1 MHPKLFPAF
10 VTLCLLAS
18 LPTTRAFA
26 ADAPRP
32 WPPDQFAPVTPE
44 RIATLPPAEHPAWM
58 AYLKASQKLA
68 DNMPRPTEPDFSPLQ
83 PLTNP
88 PAGGMHFKGLRLNAP
103 AAWFASDE
111 ARSIANHVIAW
122 QTGAGGWTK
131 GNDYTIPRPAH
142 AAGKREIW
150 SVGTFDNDATTT
162 ELRFLAQVNTAA
174 PDAANALV
182 WRKAFLRGLKYIFA
196 AQYPNGGFPQIYP
209 LGGGY
214 HDNVTF
220 NDGAITQLLELLRD
234 VSNGKPE
241 FAFVPAKMRKE
252 GGLRMQRGIVCIL
265 DAQIKTADGRRT
277 VWCQQHDALTLK
289 PAAARNFEPIA
300 ACGAESAGLVR
311 FLMSLP
317 RPSPEVVAAVD
328 AAVAWFRRVPVQNLT
343 WSKSTN
349 DSQVVPTPGTP
360 PLWARYY
367 ELETDKPIFGDR
379 DRTIHYDL
387 SEISAERRHGYT
399 WFVRSPANVL
409 EIYGE
414 WRKKVS
420 PTAGNSSE
428 GAKPR

>member
-1 MHPKLFPAF
+1 MER
-10 VTLCLLAS
+10 LA
-18 LPTTRAFA
+18 A
-26 ADAPRP
+26 
-32 WPPDQFAPVTPE
+32 
-44 RIATLPPAEHPAWM
+44 LPPAKRSAWT

-68 DNMPRPTEPDFSPLQ
+68 NKMPRASVPDFSPLQ

-103 AAWFASDE
+103 AAWLASNE
-111 ARSIANHVIAW
+111 ARMIADNVVAW
-122 QTGAGGWTK
+122 QTAAGGWTK
-131 GNDYTIPRPAH
+131 GNDYTKPRPAP
-142 AAGKREIW
+142 ATEKREVW

-162 ELRFLAQVNTAA
+162 ELRFLAQVNAAA
-174 PDAANALV
+174 PNAANALV
-182 WRKAFLRGLKYIFA
+182 WRKAFLRGLNYIFT

-209 LGGGY
+209 LAGGY

-220 NDGAITQLLELLRD
+220 NDGVITQVLELLRD
-234 VSNGKPE
+234 VNAGKPE

-252 GGLRMQRGIVCIL
+252 AGQRMQRGVKCIL
-265 DAQIKTADGRRT
+265 AAQIKTADGQRT

-317 RPSPEVVAAVD
+317 QPSPEIIGAVD
-328 AAVAWFRRVPVQNLT
+328 AAVEWFRRVPVQNIT
-343 WSKSTN
+343 WGKSTN
-349 DSQVVPTPGTP
+349 DANTVVSPGTP

-399 WFVRSPANVL
+399 WFVHSPADVL
-409 EIYGE
+409 ENYDE
-414 WRKKVS
+414 WRKQVGHAASGGK
-420 PTAGNSSE
+420 
-428 GAKPR
+428 